1 MGVTLFCVVFAHDPG
16 KGLPLRLRAEYAIT
30 PDSAIEQIIM
40 HFIQAFSPANKVR
53 MSIPHPCGM
62 GLK

>member
-1 MGVTLFCVVFAHDPG
+1 MENLVLDIEGLQVMGGTI
-16 KGLPLRLRAEYAIT
+16 GLI
-30 PDSAIEQIIM
+30 PDSAIEEIRM
-40 HFIQAFSPANKVR
+40 NLIQAFSPPNKVR